1 MVTFNKYRRAAM
13 SKTEKERAERTLI
26 LCVDRDDDLG
36 VKVRIKTPILGRE
49 ENLNAATNLA
59 LRDPEEPD
67 ANAMFEAV
75 RIYDRLREGVKEQEK
90 YQIATITGSEL
101 GGVGADRKLVSEL
114 TNVLEAFPA
123 SDVILVTDGFSDEAV
138 LPLVQSRVPVTS
150 VRRIVVKHSESIE
163 ETAAVFSRYLKMLVE
178 NPRYSRIVLGLPGI
192 LMIVLCLLWLYNL
205 LLYAWIAFLIVVGG
219 FLLVRGFGIDK
230 AVIGFYKWVREYSP
244 PPLPRQIAGFS
255 AITGI
260 LLIGIGSYQAGAYI
274 VDSILPPSPP
284 MDLGWWITILP
295 LLAGWFIFRS
305 IDLIVIGVCVLFSGR
320 VIRWFFERD
329 PRLLRTIAIVIVVA
343 WSRQIFYEASQILIK
358 PALAYDKLVFA
369 IVVGILLTVASVL
382 VTSLL
387 YRRYAEIFR
396 EKEEKIEDIEEIEE
410 S

>member
-1 MVTFNKYRRAAM
+1 M
-13 SKTEKERAERTLI
+13 SKTEKEGAERTLI
-26 LCVDRDDDLG
+26 LCVDRDDDIG
-36 VKVRIKTPILGRE
+36 RKVGIKTPLLGRE

-75 RIYDRLREGVKEQEK
+75 RIYDRLREGVKKQEK

-114 TNVLEAFPA
+114 TDVLETFPA
-123 SDVILVTDGFSDEAV
+123 SDVILVTDGFADEAV
-138 LPLVQSRVPVTS
+138 LPIVQSRVPVTS

-192 LMIVLCLLWLYNL
+192 LMIVLCILWLYNL

-219 FLLVRGFGIDK
+219 FLLIRGFGIDK
-230 AVIGFYKWVREYSP
+230 AVIGFYKWIREYSP
-244 PPLPRQIAGFS
+244 PPIRIQIASFS

-260 LLIGIGSYQAGAYI
+260 LLIGIGGYQAGAYI
-274 VDSILPPSPP
+274 VNSILPPNPP
-284 MDLGWWITILP
+284 IDFGWWIAILP
-295 LLAGWFIFRS
+295 LLVGWFIFRS
-305 IDLIVIGVCVLFSGR
+305 IDLIVIGVCVLLSGR

-329 PRLLRTIAIVIVVA
+329 PRLLRTIAIVVAVA
-343 WSRQIFYEASQILIK
+343 WSRQVFYEASQILIR

-387 YRRYAEIFR
+387 HRKYTKFFR
-396 EKEEKIEDIEEIEE
+396 EKEETVEDIEIEE

>member
-1 MVTFNKYRRAAM
+1 ML
-13 SKTEKERAERTLI
+13 KTEKERERTLI

-36 VKVRIKTPILGRE
+36 MKVGIKTPLLGRE

-101 GGVGADRKLVSEL
+101 GGIGADRKLVSEL
-114 TNVLEAFPA
+114 TDVLEAFPA
-123 SDVILVTDGFSDEAV
+123 SDVILVTDGFADEAI

-192 LMIVLCLLWLYNL
+192 LMIVLCILWLYNL

-219 FLLVRGFGIDK
+219 FFLVRGFGIDK
-230 AVIGFYKWVREYSP
+230 AVIGFYKWIREYSP
-244 PPLPRQIAGFS
+244 PPLPIQIAGFS
-255 AITGI
+255 AITGT
-260 LLIGIGSYQAGAYI
+260 LLIGIGGYQAGAYI
-274 VDSILPPSPP
+274 VNSVLPPSPP
-284 MDLGWWITILP
+284 MDLGWWIAILP
-295 LLAGWFIFRS
+295 LLVGWFIFRS

-329 PRLLRTIAIVIVVA
+329 PRLLRTIAIVVVVA

-369 IVVGILLTVASVL
+369 IVIGILLTVASVL

-387 YRRYAEIFR
+387 HKRYAEFFR